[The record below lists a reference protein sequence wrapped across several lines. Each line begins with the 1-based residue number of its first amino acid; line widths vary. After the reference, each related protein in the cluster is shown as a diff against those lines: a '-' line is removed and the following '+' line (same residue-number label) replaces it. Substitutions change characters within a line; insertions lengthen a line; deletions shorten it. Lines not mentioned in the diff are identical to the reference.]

1 MIYRTDPSLFAKYP
15 GYVRGLV
22 SVRRAINIESP
33 IDEVLRMLISAQKTI
48 RQRTDLETPSS
59 HPNIAAWREAYR
71 AFGARQAAHPGGDAA
86 TDMGKP
92 TEYPSS
98 IEALVKRVRRGDD
111 VPYINTLAAIG
122 NSASLRYLV
131 PIGGHA
137 IDMMQADG
145 ELRLGFARGD
155 EEFTPFSGGP
165 IEHPVPAEVIFT
177 YNTSTVLCRR
187 WTWRQGEF
195 SKLQR
200 TTTAAVINVD
210 GLPPVT
216 RAEVELICN
225 DLATLVGMYCGNAP
239 TEVKMLSEDHLEVEL

>member
-1 MIYRTDPSLFAKYP
+1 MIYRTDPQLFTQYP

-22 SVRRAINIESP
+22 VVRRAVNIESP
-33 IDEVLRMLISAQKTI
+33 IDEVQRMLLGAQKAI
-48 RQRTDLETPSS
+48 RQRVDLETPAAQ
-59 HPNIAAWREAYR
+59 PNIAAWREAYR
-71 AFGARQAAHPGGDAA
+71 AFGA
-86 TDMGKP
+86 KP
-92 TEYPSS
+92 TEFPSS
-98 IEALVKRVRRGDD
+98 IEALVKRVRRGDE
-111 VPYINTLAAIG
+111 VPYINTLAAIC

-137 IDMMQADG
+137 IDVMQADG
-145 ELRLGFARGD
+145 ELCLGFARGD
-155 EEFTPFSGGP
+155 EEFIPFGNNS
-165 IEHPVPAEVIFT
+165 IEHPVPGEVIFT

-187 WTWRQGEF
+187 WTWRQGEL

-216 RAEVELICN
+216 RADVEVISN

-239 TEVKMLSEDHLEVEL
+239 TEVKMLSEEQIEVEL

>member
-1 MIYRTDPSLFAKYP
+1 MIYRTDPALFSKYP

-22 SVRRAINIESP
+22 IVRRAVNIESP
-33 IDEVLRMLISAQKTI
+33 IDEVLRMLLGAQKTI
-48 RQRTDLETPSS
+48 RQRTDLDPISA

-71 AFGARQAAHPGGDAA
+71 AFGA
-86 TDMGKP
+86 TP

-111 VPYINTLAAIG
+111 VPYINTLAAIC
-122 NSASLRYLV
+122 NSASLRYLA

-137 IDMMQADG
+137 IDVMSPDDG
-145 ELRLGFARGD
+145 LRLGFAAGA
-155 EEFTPFSGGP
+155 EEFIPFGNGP
-165 IEHPVPAEVIFT
+165 VEHPEPGEVIFT

-200 TTTAAVINVD
+200 TTTAVVINVD

-216 RAEVELICN
+216 RADVEAINN
-225 DLATLVGMYCGNAP
+225 DLATLASMYCGNAP
-239 TEVKMLSEDHLEVEL
+239 TEVKMLSEDNLEVEL

>member
-1 MIYRTDPSLFAKYP
+1 MIYRTDPQLFVKYP

-22 SVRRAINIESP
+22 VVRRAINIESP
-33 IDEVLRMLISAQKTI
+33 IDEVQRMLLGAQKTI
-48 RQRTDLETPSS
+48 RQRADLETPAAQ
-59 HPNIAAWREAYR
+59 PNIAAWREAYR
-71 AFGARQAAHPGGDAA
+71 AFGA
-86 TDMGKP
+86 KP
-92 TEYPSS
+92 TEFPSS

-111 VPYINTLAAIG
+111 VPYINTLAAIC
-122 NSASLRYLV
+122 NSVSLRYLV

-137 IDMMQADG
+137 IDVMSPDG

-155 EEFTPFSGGP
+155 EEFIPFGNNS
-165 IEHPVPAEVIFT
+165 IEHPVLGEVVFT

-200 TTTAAVINVD
+200 TTTAAVINID
-210 GLPPVT
+210 GLLPTT
-216 RAEVELICN
+216 RADVELIGN

-239 TEVKMLSEDHLEVEL
+239 TEVKLLSEENPEAEL